1 MSGLADLHIH
11 TYYSDS
17 TSSPEEVVEQARQ
30 NGLNCIAIV
39 DHDTIDGIEP
49 TLRAAS
55 AYGLEVVP
63 GIELSSEINGKDVHI
78 LGYFIDCKNEYF
90 SARVKQMQGSRIGR
104 MEEMIA
110 KLRQLG
116 VDNIKLEEVAAL
128 AKSDSL
134 GRPHLAKVLVEKGV
148 VADVRQAFDRY
159 LSEKGPAYVSKFKQT
174 PYEAIQLIREA
185 GGVAVLAHPLIT
197 AVDELI
203 PGFVQGGLGGIEVYY
218 PNCSNNIIHFY
229 EGIAQK
235 HGLAVTGGS
244 DAHGEAK
251 RHTFIGRIKIPYEL
265 VEKLRQAVKGQG

>member
-17 TSSPEEVVEQARQ
+17 TSSPEEVVEQAQQ
-30 NGLNCIAIV
+30 NGLSCIAIV
-39 DHDTIDGIEP
+39 DHDTIDGIAP
-49 TLRAAS
+49 TIAA
-55 AYGLEVVP
+55 AAKYGLEVVP

-78 LGYFIDCKNEYF
+78 LGYFIDCANEHF
-90 SARVKQMQGSRIGR
+90 SARIKQMQGSRVGR

-110 KLRQLG
+110 KLRLLG
-116 VDNIKLEEVAAL
+116 VNNIALEEVAAL

-134 GRPHLAKVLVEKGV
+134 GRPHLAKVLVAKGV
-148 VADVRQAFDRY
+148 VSDVRQAFDRY
-159 LSEKGPAYVSKFKQT
+159 LSEGAPAYVSKFQQT
-174 PYEAIQLIREA
+174 PYEAIQLIRGA

-203 PGFVQGGLGGIEVYY
+203 PSFVREGLGGIEVYY
-218 PNCSNNIIHFY
+218 PNCSNNTIHFY

-251 RHTFIGRIKIPYEL
+251 RYTFVGRIKIPYDL
-265 VEKLRQAVKGQG
+265 VEKLREKVRRE